1 MSPISSLNNL
11 SSSYLQSLLQS
22 NSTTGNSS
30 SSTGTSSVSAQSENT
45 QLSPFAQLMST
56 LQQLQQSN
64 PTEYKQVTQ
73 QIATNLQ
80 TAAQTATADGNS
92 TQASQLN
99 ELATDF
105 TSASQSGQLPN
116 MQDLAQAIGGGHH
129 HHHAHGGSSAADSSS
144 SSSSSSSSTQLSQ
157 LLAAFQANS
166 AQSDSLD
173 PMAIITNTL
182 SSAGINVNS

>member
-1 MSPISSLNNL
+1 
-11 SSSYLQSLLQS
+11 
-22 NSTTGNSS
+22 
-30 SSTGTSSVSAQSENT
+30 
-45 QLSPFAQLMST
+45 
-56 LQQLQQSN
+56 
-64 PTEYKQVTQ
+64 
-73 QIATNLQ
+73 
-80 TAAQTATADGNS
+80 
-92 TQASQLN
+92 
-99 ELATDF
+99 
-105 TSASQSGQLPN
+105 